1 MGVDQ
6 LDIMSNSVS
15 VNQDRV
21 FVANGGAGLYMYE
34 PETTNLALKGSL
46 SLTGSSNYVV
56 SKGEYIFVA
65 GGTDGLKIIKTVAPA
80 NGGMNCSQYPEYTG
94 NDWLNVNSGQT
105 LEYSGTKSLQGMNV
119 NESLTWCGALT
130 VSQSVN
136 IKSNGTFNM
145 YGTFYQG
152 SQSNPWNSLNVNG
165 GSLFNLN
172 GNFTTYGHMILNANS
187 TWKIQ
192 RNVTIFGNL
201 TMNNKSK
208 IEFIG
213 TNSSITIN
221 GTLTRNGN
229 TTVTGTF
236 TDVNNKF

>member
-1 MGVDQ
+1 
-6 LDIMSNSVS
+6 
-15 VNQDRV
+15 
-21 FVANGGAGLYMYE
+21 
-34 PETTNLALKGSL
+34 
-46 SLTGSSNYVV
+46 
-56 SKGEYIFVA
+56 
-65 GGTDGLKIIKTVAPA
+65 
-80 NGGMNCSQYPEYTG
+80 MNCSQYPEYTG

-152 SQSNPWNSLNVNG
+152 SQSNPWNSLNVNV

-187 TWKIQ
+187 TLKIQ
-192 RNVTIFGNL
+192 GNVTIFGNL

-213 TNSSITIN
+213 TSSSITIN